1 LKPAVDASFNML
13 SVDSDTSTSD
23 TCVFMANGLAGRG
36 DPAVFRQALH
46 DACIRMA
53 QLLARDGEGASKL
66 LRVRVH
72 EALNEREA
80 RLIAK
85 SIVNSPLIK
94 TMAYG
99 ADPNVG
105 RILMAVG
112 KCFDCR
118 VVPERL
124 GASINGTVVI
134 DHGIRA
140 NYDEPALRRELAGDP
155 VEI

>member
-1 LKPAVDASFNML
+1 
-13 SVDSDTSTSD
+13 
-23 TCVFMANGLAGRG
+23 MAE
-36 DPAVFRQALH
+36 
-46 DACIRMA
+46 
-53 QLLARDGEGASKL
+53 LLARDGEGASKL

-72 EALNEREA
+72 EALDDREA

-134 DHGIRA
+134 ERGLRA
-140 NYDEPALRRELAGDP
+140 DYDEPALRLELAGDP
-155 VEI
+155 VEIDVSLGVGAGSATAFGCDLTEGYIKENAAYYSS